1 MVSRL
6 PVAEEVLMREQQS
19 RKLLK
24 SISSAMIWVL
34 NDANLVAVLAVFI
47 AVCLL
52 AFNVNVITP
61 HNRLVIAPFPAYP

>member
-1 MVSRL
+1 VVCRL
-6 PVAEEVLMREQQS
+6 PVAEEALMREQQN

-24 SISSAMIWVL
+24 SISNAVIWVF

-52 AFNVNVITP
+52 ALNVNVITP
-61 HNRLVIAPFPAYP
+61 PNRVMAPFTAYP

>member
-6 PVAEEVLMREQQS
+6 PVADEALMREQQS

-24 SISSAMIWVL
+24 SLSSAMIWVL
-34 NDANLVAVLAVFI
+34 NDANLVAVLAIFI

-52 AFNVNVITP
+52 ALNVNVITP
-61 HNRLVIAPFPAYP
+61 HNRLVIAPFTAYP

>member
-1 MVSRL
+1 VSRL
-6 PVAEEVLMREQQS
+6 PVAEEALVREQQN

-24 SISSAMIWVL
+24 SISSAVIWVL

-52 AFNVNVITP
+52 ALNVNVITP
-61 HNRLVIAPFPAYP
+61 HNRLVMALLTAYP

>member
-6 PVAEEVLMREQQS
+6 PVAEEAWMSEQQT

-24 SISSAMIWVL
+24 SIPSALIWVV

-52 AFNVNVITP
+52 AFNVNVTTP
-61 HNRLVIAPFPAYP
+61 HNRLVIAPFAAYP

>member
-1 MVSRL
+1 MSRL
-6 PVAEEVLMREQQS
+6 PVADEALMREQQS

-52 AFNVNVITP
+52 ALNVNVITP
-61 HNRLVIAPFPAYP
+61 HNRLVLAPFTPCP

>member
-6 PVAEEVLMREQQS
+6 PVADEALMREQQS

-24 SISSAMIWVL
+24 SLSSAMIWVL
-34 NDANLVAVLAVFI
+34 NDANLVAVLAIFI

-52 AFNVNVITP
+52 ALNVNVITP
-61 HNRLVIAPFPAYP
+61 HNGLVIAPFTAYP